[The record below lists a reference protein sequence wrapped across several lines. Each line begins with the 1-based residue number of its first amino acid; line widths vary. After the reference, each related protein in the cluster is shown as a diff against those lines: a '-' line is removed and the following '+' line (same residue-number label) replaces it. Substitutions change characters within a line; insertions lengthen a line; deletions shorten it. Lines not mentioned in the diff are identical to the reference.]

1 MGCKPMKEKVIPTKK
16 FSSSIREIAVNSEN
30 MLYKDMVKE
39 NARQKLTRAKVKLK
53 ILHKLKKQLS

>member
-1 MGCKPMKEKVIPTKK
+1 MKEKVIPTKK

-53 ILHKLKKQLS
+53 ILNKLKKQLS

>member
-1 MGCKPMKEKVIPTKK
+1 MKEKVIPTKK
-16 FSSSIREIAVNSEN
+16 FSSSMREIAVNSEN

-39 NARQKLTRAKVKLK
+39 NAREKLTRAKVKLK

>member
-1 MGCKPMKEKVIPTKK
+1 MKEKVIPTKK
-16 FSSSIREIAVNSEN
+16 FSSSILKIAVDSEN

-53 ILHKLKKQLS
+53 ILNKLKKQLS